1 MAATATRLI
10 ERIEAPV
17 VPPVETVARLAYPF
31 RYVGHADPHLT
42 GQPCD
47 VVPGARTST
56 DVDSF
61 VVVFACGCREVVPG
75 WTLTPIPQACSKR
88 PS

>member
-1 MAATATRLI
+1 MAPTATMLI

-17 VPPVETVARLAYPF
+17 LQRVATVARLAYPF
-31 RYVGHADPHLT
+31 RYVGDSDVHLT

-47 VVPGARTST
+47 VLAGASSST
-56 DVDSF
+56 DVDHY

-75 WTLTPIPQACSKR
+75 WTLQPDSAGVQ
-88 PS
+88 

>member
-1 MAATATRLI
+1 MAPTATALI

-17 VPPVETVARLAYPF
+17 LQRVETVARLAYSF
-31 RYVGHADPHLT
+31 SYAGNSDLHLT

-47 VVPGARTST
+47 VLAGATKSS
-56 DVDSF
+56 DVDSY

-75 WTLTPIPQACSKR
+75 WTLKANSAGIQ
-88 PS
+88 